1 MPDGLFT
8 RYGLSPED
16 VARLR
21 EQFAVWPRS

>member
-8 RYGLSPED
+8 RYGLSPWD